1 MVLSESVFD
10 ILDSSGI
17 SKSFSSSLMTS
28 LSILSRFYS
37 SSLSPSELEIEILS
51 SSLDKLFSFCTL
63 KSPPNCC
70 DMDCLTDVLAF
81 CPGSFETLA
90 LIDFTLSSSLTL
102 ALYLLSF
109 ILSSLAFLSASCF
122 YLYNLTIL
130 ISLIS
135 LKTLMI
141 LVTLPALPVLANA
154 VALSPSPSSF
164 STIAFQIHP
173 QSGIIEGDDQA
184 QAQEPGP
191 HRIIE
196 AVEIMSK

>member
-1 MVLSESVFD
+1 MKRRTRTSITTVLMVLSESVFD

-173 QSGIIEGDDQA
+173 QSGIIE
-184 QAQEPGP
+184 
-191 HRIIE
+191 